1 MVTLS
6 LLQFQWK
13 EKIENSC
20 GPVRDWMKPILD
32 QANKSTGWM
41 PWHQEPKKDV
51 ASCEKPWG
59 AASKH

>member
-1 MVTLS
+1 M
-6 LLQFQWK
+6 
-13 EKIENSC
+13 EKQIENSC